1 MSSGIHYL
9 FYSPTLRDAVVSP
22 SFRTIFEKATLSAVL
37 SALCKSQAHPSA
49 VPHGV
54 LRMNIFNCSPF
65 PLPKKQLP
73 GFTLRSDN
81 LS

>member
-1 MSSGIHYL
+1 MSSGIHL
-9 FYSPTLRDAVVSP
+9 FILFTDPERCGRVAVLSDD
-22 SFRTIFEKATLSAVL
+22 FEKATLSAVL